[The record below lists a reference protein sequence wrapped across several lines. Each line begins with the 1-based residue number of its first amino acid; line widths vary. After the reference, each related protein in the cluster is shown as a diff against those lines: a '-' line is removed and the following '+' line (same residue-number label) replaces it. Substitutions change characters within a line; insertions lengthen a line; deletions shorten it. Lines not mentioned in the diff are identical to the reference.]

1 MIMQTN
7 RTLLRVSFP
16 APDNQDE
23 LVGRLDHPAFLG
35 AEDTDGRL
43 TVWFDPTKLK
53 PSDVGAWLRHR
64 IGVPIAELEIE
75 DVSTTDWLQQWR
87 DSLEPI
93 TIAGVV
99 TIMPSTTEAAL
110 AHTDIVIVLEP
121 KMAFGTGHHATTQL
135 CIELLLETVAPGQQ
149 WIDLGTG
156 SGLLAIVAAKLGAA
170 RVLALDCDAD
180 ALEEAR
186 ENISANG
193 CAETVEVRQ
202 ADVTVDE
209 LPRSDGI
216 VANLHSELM
225 LQISYRIASALSP
238 GGTAIVSG
246 ILISQSKQVEAELTG
261 CGLSL
266 LAKRERGDWVALHLR
281 KL

>member
-1 MIMQTN
+1 MMQSN
-7 RTLLRVSFP
+7 RTFLRVSFVTT
-16 APDNQDE
+16 DVHDE

-35 AEDTDGRL
+35 AEHNDDRVTIWL
-43 TVWFDPTKLK
+43 DPTKL
-53 PSDVGAWLRHR
+53 
-64 IGVPIAELEIE
+64 EIP
-75 DVSTTDWLQQWR
+75 DVSTWMRNCFGASSAKCEFEYVPAYDWLEQWR
-87 DSLEPI
+87 ASLQPI
-93 TIAGVV
+93 TIAGKVSIIPTRSQAEV
-99 TIMPSTTEAAL
+99 GQN
-110 AHTDIVIVLEP
+110 DIIITLEP
-121 KMAFGTGHHATTQL
+121 RMAFGTGHHATTQL

-170 RVLALDCDAD
+170 RVLALDCDED

-209 LPRSDGI
+209 LPCCNGI
-216 VANLHSELM
+216 VANLHSELL
-225 LQISYRIASALSP
+225 LQISHRIASALGP

-246 ILISQSKQVEAELTG
+246 ILTSQSHEVETELSR
-261 CGLSL
+261 CGLKL
-266 LAKRERGDWVALHLR
+266 LTKRERGEWVALHLC